1 MTLVRRL
8 GPFFV
13 ALIVMLFASL
23 LAVDAWKAGLKFES
37 YRKMQ
42 AKVTKRWSRESRSDG
57 TGTGTGG
64 GTAMTVAYN
73 VEGKNYSLTL
83 SPASS
88 DLVVQLWVN
97 PNNPSEPSRGF
108 RKPFFLPAS

>member
-13 ALIVMLFASL
+13 ALIVMLFAFL
-23 LAVDAWKAGLKFES
+23 LAVEAWKAGLKFES
-37 YRKMQ
+37 WRKMQ
-42 AKVTKRWSRESRSDG
+42 AKVTKRWTRESWSD
-57 TGTGTGG
+57 GTGG
-64 GTAMTVAYN
+64 GTAMTVACN
-73 VEGKNYSLTL
+73 VEGKNYSLPL

-88 DLVVQLWVN
+88 DLVVQIWVN
-97 PNNPSEPSRGF
+97 PSNPSEPSRGF

>member
-13 ALIVMLFASL
+13 ALIVILFAFL

-37 YRKMQ
+37 WRKMQ
-42 AKVTKRWSRESRSDG
+42 AKVTKRWTRESWSD
-57 TGTGTGG
+57 GTGTGG

-88 DLVVQLWVN
+88 DLVVQIWVN
-97 PNNPSEPSRGF
+97 PNNPSDPSRGF
-108 RKPFFLPAS
+108 RKQFFLPAS